1 MVKSFTHGLL
11 FVISIIVARFKRP
24 KKSVKEVVNV
34 KYPVYK
40 KAS

>member
-1 MVKSFTHGLL
+1 MIKALGRIL
-11 FVISIIVARFKRP
+11 FFAISIIIAHLRRP
-24 KKSVKEVVNV
+24 RGKIKEVVNV

>member
-1 MVKSFTHGLL
+1 MIKSFTHGVL

-24 KKSVKEVVNV
+24 KKVKEVVNV

>member
-1 MVKSFTHGLL
+1 MFKSFISC
-11 FVISIIVARFKRP
+11 VSIIIARFRKP
-24 KKSVKEVVNV
+24 VKKVKEVVNV